1 MDENLLKIFYVENI
15 GNNNKNILNYFAENN
30 IINEALN
37 ILCEKSQE
45 TLPFLIIINNTALV
59 DEKLKYTNYIPN

>member
-30 IINEALN
+30 IINESLN

-45 TLPFLIIINNTALV
+45 TLPFLIIINNTTLV

>member
-45 TLPFLIIINNTALV
+45 TLPFLIIINNTTLV